1 MRYADHLHRDCVAG
15 GSTHHIA
22 GRPISPRGMGNQR
35 GSSNKSGQAN
45 ALQLIEYKDIFRDAS
60 SIRHHLAVTGDVKRH
75 SPPNA
80 MVKVTVR
87 RPHADV
93 RQAPGAATASSVE
106 TSFAPSPSPYSR
118 A

>member
-60 SIRHHLAVTGDVKRH
+60 SIRHCV
-75 SPPNA
+75 
-80 MVKVTVR
+80 
-87 RPHADV
+87 DV
-93 RQAPGAATASSVE
+93 RSGGAT
-106 TSFAPSPSPYSR
+106 FLH
-118 A
+118 